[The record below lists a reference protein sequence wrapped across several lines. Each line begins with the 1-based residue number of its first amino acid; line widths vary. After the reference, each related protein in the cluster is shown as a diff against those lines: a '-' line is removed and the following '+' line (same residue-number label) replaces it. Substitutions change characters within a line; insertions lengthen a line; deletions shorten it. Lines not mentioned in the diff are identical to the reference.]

1 MITLLLVIIYVAF
14 ISLGLPDSMLGA
26 AWPVMQGELGLPLAG
41 AGLVSMIVSG
51 STIFSSLLSGALIRR
66 LGTGKL
72 TLLSVLMTAL
82 ALLGY
87 SFSQN
92 YLWLCLIAVPLGL
105 GAGSVDA
112 ALNDF
117 VARNFAARHMNWLHS
132 FWGVGATAGPMIM
145 ALMLSQTGRWQMGY
159 RTVAIVQFS
168 LVAILAISLPLWKRF
183 PNPASPQTTTGA
195 GKLSRIRGLTP
206 NLVAFFAYCAVEA
219 STGLWAASFLVQQ
232 RGLSQ
237 VLAAGGASAYYLGI
251 TVGRFLNGFLSSH
264 FDAKHLI
271 RGGQAMILL
280 GIVLM
285 FLPFPILSLAGLMII
300 GLGCAPIYPT
310 LLHETPRRFGAE
322 NSAGLMGLQM
332 AVAYCGLT
340 LMPPLLGLIVG
351 RFGLQLYP
359 LGLLLLA
366 LLLTFGTER
375 LNRVLAEQ
383 HTDGVIQTL

>member
-1 MITLLLVIIYVAF
+1 MTTLLLVIIYVAF

-26 AWPVMQGELGLPLAG
+26 AWPVMQAELGLPLAG

-51 STIFSSLLSGALIRR
+51 STIISSLFSGDLIRR

-72 TLLSVLMTAL
+72 TLVSVLMTAL

-132 FWGVGATAGPMIM
+132 FWGVGATTGPLIM
-145 ALMLSQTGRWQMGY
+145 AFMLSQTGRWQMGY
-159 RTVAIVQFS
+159 RTVAIIQFT
-168 LVAILAISLPLWKRF
+168 LVAILAVSLPLWQRF
-183 PNPASPQTTTGA
+183 PTPISQHPATGRV
-195 GKLSRIRGLTP
+195 KIRKIKGITP
-206 NLVAFFAYCAVEA
+206 NLVAFFAYCAVET
-219 STGLWAASFLVQQ
+219 STGLWAASFLVEQ

-251 TVGRFLNGFLSSH
+251 TLGRFLNGFLSSH
-264 FDAKHLI
+264 FDAKNLV
-271 RGGQAMILL
+271 RGGQALILL

-322 NSAGLMGLQM
+322 NSASLMGLQM

-340 LMPPLLGLIVG
+340 LMPPLLGLIVD

-366 LLLTFGTER
+366 LMLTLGSER
-375 LNRVLAEQ
+375 LNRVLAGQ
-383 HTDGVIQTL
+383 HAQ

>member
-1 MITLLLVIIYVAF
+1 MTTFLLVIIYIAF

-26 AWPVMQGELGLPLAG
+26 AWPVMQVQLSLPLAG

-51 STIFSSLLSGALIRR
+51 STIVSSLLSGVLIRR

-72 TLLSVLMTAL
+72 TLISVSMTAL

-92 YLWLCLIAVPLGL
+92 YFWLCLIALPLGL

-132 FWGVGATAGPMIM
+132 FWGVGATSGPLIM
-145 ALMLSQTGRWQMGY
+145 AFMLSQTGRWQMGY

-168 LVAILAISLPLWKRF
+168 LVAILAISLPLWQRF
-183 PNPASPQTTTGA
+183 PTPTLPHTTA
-195 GKLSRIRGLTP
+195 GRVKIRKLKGIAP
-206 NLVAFFAYCAVEA
+206 NLVAFFAYCAVEL

-264 FDAKHLI
+264 FKAKNLV
-271 RGGQAMILL
+271 RGGVAMILL
-280 GIVLM
+280 GIILM

-322 NSAGLMGLQM
+322 NSATLMGLQM
-332 AVAYCGLT
+332 ATAYVGLT
-340 LMPPLLGLIVG
+340 LMPPLLGVVVG
-351 RFGLQLYP
+351 RFGLQFFP

-366 LLLTFGTER
+366 LLLVFGTER
-375 LNRVLAEQ
+375 LNKVLAEQ
-383 HTDGVIQTL
+383 QA

>member
-1 MITLLLVIIYVAF
+1 MTTLLLVIIYIAF

-51 STIFSSLLSGALIRR
+51 STIISSLLSGVLIRR

-72 TLLSVLMTAL
+72 TLISVLMTAL

-117 VARNFAARHMNWLHS
+117 VARNFSARHMNWLHS
-132 FWGVGATAGPMIM
+132 FWGVGATTGPMIM
-145 ALMLSQTGRWQMGY
+145 ALMLNQTGRWQMGY
-159 RTVAIVQFS
+159 RTVAIIQFT
-168 LVAILAISLPLWKRF
+168 LVAILAISLPLWQRF
-183 PNPASPQTTTGA
+183 PVPSAPQTSA
-195 GKLSRIRGLTP
+195 DRGKIHQIRGMIP

-264 FDAKHLI
+264 FEARNLV

-280 GIVLM
+280 GIVM
-285 FLPFPILSLAGLMII
+285 IFLPFPILSLAGLMII
-300 GLGCAPIYPT
+300 GLGCAPIFPT

-322 NSAGLMGLQM
+322 NSASLIGLQM
-332 AVAYCGLT
+332 ATAYVGLS
-340 LMPPLLGLIVG
+340 LMPPLLGLIVD

-366 LLLTFGTER
+366 LMLASSTER
-375 LNRVLAEQ
+375 LNRILAKQ
-383 HTDGVIQTL
+383 QT

>member
-1 MITLLLVIIYVAF
+1 MTTLLLIIIYVAF

-51 STIFSSLLSGALIRR
+51 STIISSLFSGILIRR

-72 TLLSVLMTAL
+72 TLISVLMTAL

-92 YLWLCLIAVPLGL
+92 YLWLCLIAFPLGL

-132 FWGVGATAGPMIM
+132 FWGVGATTGPLIM
-145 ALMLSQTGRWQMGY
+145 AFMLNQTGRWQMGY
-159 RTVAIVQFS
+159 RTVAIVQFT
-168 LVAILAISLPLWKRF
+168 LVAILAISLPLWQRF
-183 PNPASPQTTTGA
+183 TSPPSPQPATSG
-195 GKLSRIRGLTP
+195 GKKQQIRGMTP

-219 STGLWAASFLVQQ
+219 STGLWAASFLVEQ
-232 RGLSQ
+232 RGLSR

-251 TVGRFLNGFLSSH
+251 TLGRFLNGFLSSH
-264 FDAKHLI
+264 FEARNLV

-280 GIVLM
+280 GVGLM
-285 FLPFPILSLAGLMII
+285 FLPFPILSLAGLLII

-322 NSAGLMGLQM
+322 NSASLMGLQM

-340 LMPPLLGLIVG
+340 FMPPLLGLTVD
-351 RFGLQLYP
+351 RFGLHLYP
-359 LGLLLLA
+359 IGLLFLA
-366 LLLTFGTER
+366 LMLAFGTER

-383 HTDGVIQTL
+383 RS

>member
-1 MITLLLVIIYVAF
+1 MTTLLLIIIYIAF

-51 STIFSSLLSGALIRR
+51 STIISSLFSGVLIRR
-66 LGTGKL
+66 MGTGKL
-72 TLLSVLMTAL
+72 TLVSVLMTAL

-92 YLWLCLIAVPLGL
+92 YLWLCIIAFPLGL
-105 GAGSVDA
+105 GAGAVDA

-132 FWGVGATAGPMIM
+132 FWGVGATTGPLIM
-145 ALMLSQTGRWQMGY
+145 AFMLNQTGRWQMGY
-159 RTVAIVQFS
+159 RTVAIVQFT
-168 LVAILAISLPLWKRF
+168 LVAILAISLPLWRRF
-183 PNPASPQTTTGA
+183 PTPPSPQTATGR
-195 GKLSRIRGLTP
+195 GKRQRIRGMTP

-219 STGLWAASFLVQQ
+219 STGLWAASFLVEQ
-232 RGLSQ
+232 RGFSS

-251 TVGRFLNGFLSSH
+251 TLGRFLNGFLSSH
-264 FDAKHLI
+264 FDAKNLV

-280 GIVLM
+280 GISLL
-285 FLPFPILSLAGLMII
+285 FLPLPILSLAGLMII

-322 NSAGLMGLQM
+322 NSASLMGIQM
-332 AVAYCGLT
+332 ATAYVGLT
-340 LMPPLLGLIVG
+340 LMPPLLGLTVD

-366 LLLTFGTER
+366 LMLTIGTER
-375 LNRVLAEQ
+375 LNKVLAEQ
-383 HTDGVIQTL
+383 NI

>member
-1 MITLLLVIIYVAF
+1 MTTLLLIIIYIAF

-26 AWPVMQGELGLPLAG
+26 AWPVMQGELGLPLSG

-51 STIFSSLLSGALIRR
+51 STIISSLFSGILIRR

-72 TLLSVLMTAL
+72 TLVSVLMTAL

-92 YLWLCLIAVPLGL
+92 FLWLCLIAVPLGL

-132 FWGVGATAGPMIM
+132 FWGVGATTGPLIM
-145 ALMLSQTGRWQMGY
+145 AFMLNQTGRWQLGY
-159 RTVAIVQFS
+159 RTVSIVQFT
-168 LVAILAISLPLWKRF
+168 LVAILALSLPLWQRF
-183 PNPASPQTTTGA
+183 PTPSDPQTATSG
-195 GKLSRIRGLTP
+195 GKKKRIHGLTP

-219 STGLWAASFLVQQ
+219 STGLWAASFLVRQ

-251 TVGRFLNGFLSSH
+251 TLGRFLNGFLSSH
-264 FDAKHLI
+264 FDAKNLV

-280 GIVLM
+280 GIVLL
-285 FLPFPILSLAGLMII
+285 FLPFPILSLAGLMIV
-300 GLGCAPIYPT
+300 GLGCAPIFPT
-310 LLHETPRRFGAE
+310 LLHETPRRFGVE
-322 NSAGLMGLQM
+322 NSASLMGLQM

-340 LMPPLLGLIVG
+340 LMPPLLGLTVD

-366 LLLTFGTER
+366 LMLTFSTER
-375 LNRVLAEQ
+375 LNKVLAER
-383 HTDGVIQTL
+383 HT

>member
-1 MITLLLVIIYVAF
+1 MTTLLLIIIYVAF

-51 STIFSSLLSGALIRR
+51 STIISSLFSGILIRR

-72 TLLSVLMTAL
+72 TLISVLMTAL

-92 YLWLCLIAVPLGL
+92 YLWLCLIAFPLGL

-132 FWGVGATAGPMIM
+132 FWGVGATTGPLIM
-145 ALMLSQTGRWQMGY
+145 AFMLNQTGRWQMGY
-159 RTVAIVQFS
+159 RTVAIVQFT
-168 LVAILAISLPLWKRF
+168 LVAILAISLPLWQRF
-183 PNPASPQTTTGA
+183 TSPPSPQPATSG
-195 GKLSRIRGLTP
+195 GKKQQIRGMTP

-219 STGLWAASFLVQQ
+219 STGLWAASFLVEQ
-232 RGLSQ
+232 RGLSR

-251 TVGRFLNGFLSSH
+251 TLGRFLNGFLSSH
-264 FDAKHLI
+264 FEARNLV

-280 GIVLM
+280 GVGLM
-285 FLPFPILSLAGLMII
+285 FLPFPILSLAGLLII

-310 LLHETPRRFGAE
+310 LLHETPRRFGAQ
-322 NSAGLMGLQM
+322 NSASLMGLQM

-340 LMPPLLGLIVG
+340 LMPPLLGLIVD

-366 LLLTFGTER
+366 LTLTFSTER
-375 LNRVLAEQ
+375 LNKVLA
-383 HTDGVIQTL
+383 I

>member
-1 MITLLLVIIYVAF
+1 MTTLLLVIIYVAF

-26 AWPVMQGELGLPLAG
+26 AWPVMQVQLSLPLAG

-51 STIFSSLLSGALIRR
+51 STIVSSLLSGVLIRR

-72 TLLSVLMTAL
+72 TLISVSMTAL

-92 YLWLCLIAVPLGL
+92 YLWLCLIALPLGL

-132 FWGVGATAGPMIM
+132 FWGVGATSGPLIM
-145 ALMLSQTGRWQMGY
+145 AFMLSQTGRWQMGY
-159 RTVAIVQFS
+159 RTVAIVQFT
-168 LVAILAISLPLWKRF
+168 LVAILAISLPLWQRF
-183 PNPASPQTTTGA
+183 PTPTLPHTTA
-195 GKLSRIRGLTP
+195 GRVKIRKLKGIAP
-206 NLVAFFAYCAVEA
+206 NLVAFFAYCAVEL

-264 FDAKHLI
+264 FKAKNLV
-271 RGGQAMILL
+271 RGGVAMILV
-280 GIVLM
+280 GIILM

-322 NSAGLMGLQM
+322 NSATLMGLQM
-332 AVAYCGLT
+332 ATAYVGLT
-340 LMPPLLGLIVG
+340 LMPPLLGVVVG
-351 RFGLQLYP
+351 RFGLQFFP

-366 LLLTFGTER
+366 LLLVFGTER
-375 LNRVLAEQ
+375 LNKVLAEQ
-383 HTDGVIQTL
+383 QA

>member
-1 MITLLLVIIYVAF
+1 MTTLLLALIYVAF

-51 STIFSSLLSGALIRR
+51 GTIVSSLFSGLLIRR

-72 TLLSVLMTAL
+72 TLVSVLMTAG

-92 YLWLCLIAVPLGL
+92 YLWLCLFAVPLGL
-105 GAGSVDA
+105 GAGAVDA

-132 FWGVGATAGPMIM
+132 FWGVGATTGPLIM
-145 ALMLSQTGRWQMGY
+145 ALMLSQTSRWQMGY
-159 RTVAIVQFS
+159 RTVAFVQFA
-168 LVAILAISLPLWKRF
+168 LVAILAISLPLWSQF
-183 PNPASPQTTTGA
+183 PNPVSPSSAKSTG
-195 GKLSRIRGLTP
+195 KRKPIRGLTP

-219 STGLWAASFLVQQ
+219 STGLWAASFLVRQ

-237 VLAAGGASAYYLGI
+237 VLAAGGASSYYLGI
-251 TVGRFLNGFLSSH
+251 TLGRFLNGFLSSH
-264 FDAKHLI
+264 FEAKTLV

-280 GIVLM
+280 GIGLM
-285 FLPFPILSLAGLMII
+285 FIPVPVLSLAGLMII

-322 NSAGLMGLQM
+322 NSASLMGIQM
-332 AVAYCGLT
+332 ATAYVGLT
-340 LMPPLLGLIVG
+340 LMPPLLGLIVD

-366 LLLTFGTER
+366 LMLTFGTER
-375 LNRVLAEQ
+375 LNKILAE
-383 HTDGVIQTL
+383 

>member
-1 MITLLLVIIYVAF
+1 
-14 ISLGLPDSMLGA
+14 
-26 AWPVMQGELGLPLAG
+26 
-41 AGLVSMIVSG
+41 
-51 STIFSSLLSGALIRR
+51 
-66 LGTGKL
+66 
-72 TLLSVLMTAL
+72 MTAL

-92 YLWLCLIAVPLGL
+92 YLWLCIIAVPLGL

-132 FWGVGATAGPMIM
+132 FWGVGATTGPLIM
-145 ALMLSQTGRWQMGY
+145 AFMLSQTGRWQMGY
-159 RTVAIVQFS
+159 RTIAIVQFA
-168 LVAILAISLPLWKRF
+168 LVAILAISLPLWQRF
-183 PNPASPQTTTGA
+183 PNPDTPQTTTSG
-195 GKLSRIRGLTP
+195 GSRRRIRGMTP

-219 STGLWAASFLVQQ
+219 STGLWAASFLVEQ
-232 RGLSQ
+232 RGLSR

-251 TVGRFLNGFLSSH
+251 TLGRFLNGFLSSR
-264 FDAKHLI
+264 FDAKNLV

-280 GIVLM
+280 GVGLL

-322 NSAGLMGLQM
+322 NSASLMGLQM

-340 LMPPLLGLIVG
+340 LMPPLLGLIVD

-366 LLLTFGTER
+366 LMLAIGTER
-375 LNRVLAEQ
+375 LNKVLAEQ
-383 HTDGVIQTL
+383 RT

>member
-1 MITLLLVIIYVAF
+1 MTTLLLIIIYIAF

-26 AWPVMQGELGLPLAG
+26 AWPVMQGELGLPLSG

-51 STIFSSLLSGALIRR
+51 STIISSLFSGILIRR

-72 TLLSVLMTAL
+72 TLVSVLMTAL

-92 YLWLCLIAVPLGL
+92 FLWLCLIAVPLGL

-132 FWGVGATAGPMIM
+132 FWGVGATTGPLIM
-145 ALMLSQTGRWQMGY
+145 AFTLNQTGRWQMGY
-159 RTVAIVQFS
+159 RTVSIVQFT
-168 LVAILAISLPLWKRF
+168 LVAILAISLPLWHRF
-183 PNPASPQTTTGA
+183 PTPTAPQTTTRE
-195 GKLSRIRGLTP
+195 GKKHRIRGLTP

-219 STGLWAASFLVQQ
+219 STGLWAASFLVRQ

-251 TVGRFLNGFLSSH
+251 TLGRFLNGFLSSH
-264 FDAKHLI
+264 FDAKNLVQ
-271 RGGQAMILL
+271 GGQAMILL
-280 GIVLM
+280 GIVLL

-322 NSAGLMGLQM
+322 NSASLMGLQM

-340 LMPPLLGLIVG
+340 LMPPLLGVTVD

-366 LLLTFGTER
+366 LMLTFSTER
-375 LNRVLAEQ
+375 LNKVLAEQ
-383 HTDGVIQTL
+383 HT

>member
-1 MITLLLVIIYVAF
+1 MATLLLVIIYIAF
-14 ISLGLPDSMLGA
+14 ISLGLPDAMLGA

-51 STIFSSLLSGALIRR
+51 GTIVSSLLSGTLIRR
-66 LGTGKL
+66 YGTGKL
-72 TLLSVLMTAL
+72 TLVSVLMTAL

-87 SFSQN
+87 SLSPN
-92 YLWLCLIAVPLGL
+92 YIWLCLMAVPLGL
-105 GAGSVDA
+105 GAGAVDA

-132 FWGVGATAGPMIM
+132 FWGIGATAGPLIM
-145 ALMLSQTGRWQMGY
+145 AFMLNQTGRWQMGY
-159 RTVAIVQFS
+159 RTVAIVQFV
-168 LVAILAISLPLWKRF
+168 LVATLAISLPLWQRF
-183 PNPASPQTTTGA
+183 PAPTSPQSSASGGKIRRIA
-195 GKLSRIRGLTP
+195 GIAS
-206 NLVAFFAYCAVEA
+206 NLMAFFAYCAVEA

-251 TVGRFLNGFLSSH
+251 TVGRILNGFLSSR
-264 FDAKHLI
+264 FEAKNLV

-285 FLPFPILSLAGLMII
+285 FLPIPILSLAGLMII

-322 NSAGLMGLQM
+322 NSARLMGLQM
-332 AVAYCGLT
+332 ATAYCGLT

-351 RFGLQLYP
+351 RFGLQFYP

-366 LLLTFGTER
+366 LMLAFSTER
-375 LNRVLAEQ
+375 LNKVLAQ
-383 HTDGVIQTL
+383 QRS

>member
-1 MITLLLVIIYVAF
+1 MTTLLLVIIYIAF

-51 STIFSSLLSGALIRR
+51 STILSSLFSGVLIRR
-66 LGTGKL
+66 FGTGKL
-72 TLLSVLMTAL
+72 TLGSVLMTAF
-82 ALLGY
+82 ALLGF
-87 SFSQN
+87 SLSQN

-117 VARNFAARHMNWLHS
+117 VARNFSARHMNWLHS
-132 FWGVGATAGPMIM
+132 FWGVGASTGPMIM
-145 ALMLSQTGRWQMGY
+145 ALMLNQTGRWQMGY
-159 RTVAIVQFS
+159 RTVSIVQFT
-168 LVAILAISLPLWKRF
+168 LVAILAISLPLWQRF
-183 PNPASPQTTTGA
+183 PTPAASKTAASG
-195 GKLSRIRGLTP
+195 GKIRKIRGITP
-206 NLVAFFAYCAVEA
+206 NLVAFYAYCAVEA

-237 VLAAGGASAYYLGI
+237 VLAAGGASTYYLGI

-264 FDAKHLI
+264 IEARNLV

-280 GIVLM
+280 GIVLV
-285 FLPFPILSLAGLMII
+285 FLPIPILSLAGLLII
-300 GLGCAPIYPT
+300 GLGCAPIFPT

-322 NSAGLMGLQM
+322 NSARLMGLQM
-332 AVAYCGLT
+332 ATAYVGLT
-340 LMPPLLGLIVG
+340 LMPPLLGLAVD

-359 LGLLLLA
+359 FGLLLLA
-366 LLLTFGTER
+366 LLLVFGTEK
-375 LNRVLAEQ
+375 LNKVLAEQ
-383 HTDGVIQTL
+383 QV

>member
-1 MITLLLVIIYVAF
+1 MTTLLLVIIYIAF

-51 STIFSSLLSGALIRR
+51 STIISSLLSGVLIRR

-72 TLLSVLMTAL
+72 TLISVLMTAL

-117 VARNFAARHMNWLHS
+117 VARNFSARHMNWLHS
-132 FWGVGATAGPMIM
+132 FWGVGATTGPMIM
-145 ALMLSQTGRWQMGY
+145 ALMLNQTGRWQMGY
-159 RTVAIVQFS
+159 RTVAIIQFT
-168 LVAILAISLPLWKRF
+168 LVAILAISLPLWQRF
-183 PNPASPQTTTGA
+183 PVPSAPQTSA
-195 GKLSRIRGLTP
+195 DRGKIHQIRGMIP

-237 VLAAGGASAYYLGI
+237 ILAAGGASAYYLGI

-264 FDAKHLI
+264 FEARNLV

-280 GIVLM
+280 GIVM
-285 FLPFPILSLAGLMII
+285 IFLPFPILSLAGLMII
-300 GLGCAPIYPT
+300 GLGCAPIFPT

-322 NSAGLMGLQM
+322 NSASLIGLQM
-332 AVAYCGLT
+332 ATAYVGLS
-340 LMPPLLGLIVG
+340 LMPPLLGLIVD

-366 LLLTFGTER
+366 LMLASSTER
-375 LNRVLAEQ
+375 LNRILAKQ
-383 HTDGVIQTL
+383 QT

>member
-1 MITLLLVIIYVAF
+1 MTTLLLIIIYVAF

-51 STIFSSLLSGALIRR
+51 STIISSLFSGILIRR

-72 TLLSVLMTAL
+72 TLISVLMTAL

-92 YLWLCLIAVPLGL
+92 YLWLCLIAFPLGL

-132 FWGVGATAGPMIM
+132 FWGVGATTGPLIM
-145 ALMLSQTGRWQMGY
+145 AFMLNQTGRWQMGY
-159 RTVAIVQFS
+159 RTVAIVQFT
-168 LVAILAISLPLWKRF
+168 LVAILAISLPLWQRF
-183 PNPASPQTTTGA
+183 TSPPSPQPTTSG
-195 GKLSRIRGLTP
+195 GKKQQIRGMTP

-251 TVGRFLNGFLSSH
+251 TLGRFLNGFLSSH
-264 FDAKHLI
+264 FEARNLV

-280 GIVLM
+280 GVGLM
-285 FLPFPILSLAGLMII
+285 FLPFPILSLAGLLII

-322 NSAGLMGLQM
+322 NSASLMGLQM

-340 LMPPLLGLIVG
+340 FMPPLLGLTVD
-351 RFGLQLYP
+351 RFGLHLYP
-359 LGLLLLA
+359 IGLLFLA
-366 LLLTFGTER
+366 LMLAFGTER

-383 HTDGVIQTL
+383 RS

>member
-1 MITLLLVIIYVAF
+1 MTTLLLVIIYVAF

-26 AWPVMQGELGLPLAG
+26 AWPVMQVQLSLPLAG

-51 STIFSSLLSGALIRR
+51 STIVSSLLSGVLIRR

-72 TLLSVLMTAL
+72 TLISVSMTAL

-92 YLWLCLIAVPLGL
+92 YLWLCLIAIPLGL
-105 GAGSVDA
+105 GAGSVDS

-132 FWGVGATAGPMIM
+132 FWGVGATSGPLIM
-145 ALMLSQTGRWQMGY
+145 AFMLSQTGRWQMGY

-168 LVAILAISLPLWKRF
+168 LVAILAFSLPLWQRF
-183 PNPASPQTTTGA
+183 PTPISPHTTTGRVKIR
-195 GKLSRIRGLTP
+195 KLKGIVP
-206 NLVAFFAYCAVEA
+206 NLVAFFAYCAVET
-219 STGLWAASFLVQQ
+219 STGLWAASFLVRQ

-251 TVGRFLNGFLSSH
+251 TLGRFLNGFLSSH
-264 FDAKHLI
+264 FEAKNLV
-271 RGGQAMILL
+271 RGGVAMILL

-285 FLPFPILSLAGLMII
+285 FLPFPILSLVGLMTI

-322 NSAGLMGLQM
+322 NSATLMGLQM
-332 AVAYCGLT
+332 ATAYVGLT
-340 LMPPLLGLIVG
+340 LMPPLLGVVVG
-351 RFGLQLYP
+351 RFGLQFFP

-366 LLLTFGTER
+366 LLLVFGTER
-375 LNRVLAEQ
+375 LNKVLAEQ
-383 HTDGVIQTL
+383 QA

>member
-1 MITLLLVIIYVAF
+1 MTTLLLAIIYIAF

-26 AWPVMQGELGLPLAG
+26 AWPVMQGELDLPLAG

-51 STIFSSLLSGALIRR
+51 GTIASSLLSGVLIRR
-66 LGTGKL
+66 FGTGKL
-72 TLLSVLMTAL
+72 TLISVLMTAL

-92 YLWLCLIAVPLGL
+92 YLWLCLFAVPLGL
-105 GAGSVDA
+105 GAGAVDA

-132 FWGVGATAGPMIM
+132 FWGVGATTGPLIM
-145 ALMLSQTGRWQMGY
+145 AFMLNQTSRWQMGY
-159 RTVAIVQFS
+159 RSVAIVQFT
-168 LVAILAISLPLWKRF
+168 LVAILTISLPLWQRF
-183 PNPASPQTTTGA
+183 PTPAAPQTPTSR
-195 GKLSRIRGLTP
+195 GKMGRIRGMAP

-219 STGLWAASFLVQQ
+219 STGLWAASFLVEQ
-232 RGLSQ
+232 RGLSS

-251 TVGRFLNGFLSSH
+251 TLGRFLNGFLSSH
-264 FDAKHLI
+264 FDAKNLVQ
-271 RGGQAMILL
+271 GGQAMILL
-280 GIVLM
+280 GVVLI

-310 LLHETPRRFGAE
+310 LLHETPRRFGAQ
-322 NSAGLMGLQM
+322 NSASLMGLQM

-340 LMPPLLGLIVG
+340 LMPPLLGLIVD

-366 LLLTFGTER
+366 LTLTFSTER
-375 LNRVLAEQ
+375 LNKVLA
-383 HTDGVIQTL
+383 I

>member
-1 MITLLLVIIYVAF
+1 MTTLLLVIIYVAF

-26 AWPVMQGELGLPLAG
+26 AWPVMQVQLSLPLAG

-51 STIFSSLLSGALIRR
+51 STIVSSLLSGVLIRR

-72 TLLSVLMTAL
+72 TLISVSMTAL

-92 YLWLCLIAVPLGL
+92 YLWLCLIALPLGL

-132 FWGVGATAGPMIM
+132 FWGVGATSGPLIM
-145 ALMLSQTGRWQMGY
+145 AFMLSQTGRWQMGY

-168 LVAILAISLPLWKRF
+168 LVAILAFSLPLWQRF
-183 PNPASPQTTTGA
+183 PAPASPNTTVGRVKIR
-195 GKLSRIRGLTP
+195 KLKGIVP
-206 NLVAFFAYCAVEA
+206 NLVAFFAYCAVET
-219 STGLWAASFLVQQ
+219 STGLWAASFLVRQ

-251 TVGRFLNGFLSSH
+251 TLGRFLNGFLSSH
-264 FDAKHLI
+264 FEAKNLV
-271 RGGQAMILL
+271 RGGVAMILL

-285 FLPFPILSLAGLMII
+285 FLPFPILSLVGLMTI

-310 LLHETPRRFGAE
+310 LLHETPRRFGTE
-322 NSAGLMGLQM
+322 NSASLMGLQM
-332 AVAYCGLT
+332 ATAYVGLT
-340 LMPPLLGLIVG
+340 LMPPLLGVIVD
-351 RFGLQLYP
+351 RFGMQLYP
-359 LGLLLLA
+359 LGLLILA
-366 LLLTFGTER
+366 LLLVFGTER
-375 LNRVLAEQ
+375 LNKVLSEHQA
-383 HTDGVIQTL
+383 

>member
-1 MITLLLVIIYVAF
+1 MTALLLVIIYIAF

-51 STIFSSLLSGALIRR
+51 STIVSSLFSGVLIRR
-66 LGTGKL
+66 FGTGKL
-72 TLLSVLMTAL
+72 TLGSVLMTAL
-82 ALLGY
+82 ALLGF
-87 SFSQN
+87 SLSQN

-117 VARNFAARHMNWLHS
+117 VARNFSARHMNWLHS
-132 FWGVGATAGPMIM
+132 FWGVGASAGPMIM
-145 ALMLSQTGRWQMGY
+145 ALMLNQTGRWQMGY
-159 RTVAIVQFS
+159 RTVSIVQFT
-168 LVAILAISLPLWKRF
+168 LVAILAISVPLWKRF
-183 PNPASPQTTTGA
+183 PTPTASNTA
-195 GKLSRIRGLTP
+195 ASEGKIRKIRGITP
-206 NLVAFFAYCAVEA
+206 NLVAFYAYCAVEA

-264 FDAKHLI
+264 FEARNLV

-280 GIVLM
+280 GIVLV
-285 FLPFPILSLAGLMII
+285 FLPIPILSLAGLLII
-300 GLGCAPIYPT
+300 GLGCAPIFPT

-322 NSAGLMGLQM
+322 NSARLMGLQM
-332 AVAYCGLT
+332 ATAYVGLT
-340 LMPPLLGLIVG
+340 LMPPLLGLAVD

-359 LGLLLLA
+359 FGLLLLA
-366 LLLTFGTER
+366 LLLVFGTEK
-375 LNRVLAEQ
+375 LNKVLAEQ
-383 HTDGVIQTL
+383 QV

>member
-1 MITLLLVIIYVAF
+1 MTTLLLVIIYVAF

-51 STIFSSLLSGALIRR
+51 STIISSLFSGALIRR

-132 FWGVGATAGPMIM
+132 FWGVGATTGPLIM
-145 ALMLSQTGRWQMGY
+145 AFMLSQTGRWQMGY
-159 RTVAIVQFS
+159 RTVAIVQFA
-168 LVAILAISLPLWKRF
+168 LVAILAVSLPLWQRF
-183 PNPASPQTTTGA
+183 PTPPSQHAAA
-195 GKLSRIRGLTP
+195 GRVKIRNIKGITP
-206 NLVAFFAYCAVEA
+206 NLVAFFAYCAVEL

-264 FDAKHLI
+264 FKAKNLV
-271 RGGQAMILL
+271 RGGVAMILV
-280 GIVLM
+280 GIILM

-322 NSAGLMGLQM
+322 NSATLMGLQM
-332 AVAYCGLT
+332 ATAYVGLT
-340 LMPPLLGLIVG
+340 LMPPLLGVVVG
-351 RFGLQLYP
+351 RFGLQFFP

-366 LLLTFGTER
+366 LLLVFGTER
-375 LNRVLAEQ
+375 LNKVLAEQ
-383 HTDGVIQTL
+383 QA

>member
-1 MITLLLVIIYVAF
+1 MTTLLLVIIYIAF

-51 STIFSSLLSGALIRR
+51 STIISSLLSGVLIRR

-72 TLLSVLMTAL
+72 TLISVLMTAL

-117 VARNFAARHMNWLHS
+117 VARNFSARHMNWLHS
-132 FWGVGATAGPMIM
+132 FWGVGATTGPMIM
-145 ALMLSQTGRWQMGY
+145 ALMLNQTGRWQMGY
-159 RTVAIVQFS
+159 RTVAIIQFT
-168 LVAILAISLPLWKRF
+168 LVAILASSLPLWQRF
-183 PNPASPQTTTGA
+183 PVPSAPQTSA
-195 GKLSRIRGLTP
+195 DRGKIHQIRGMIP

-237 VLAAGGASAYYLGI
+237 ILAAGGASAYYLGI

-264 FDAKHLI
+264 FEARNLV

-280 GIVLM
+280 GIVM
-285 FLPFPILSLAGLMII
+285 IFLPFPILSLAGLMII
-300 GLGCAPIYPT
+300 GLGCAPIFPT

-322 NSAGLMGLQM
+322 NSASLIGLQM
-332 AVAYCGLT
+332 ATAYVGLS
-340 LMPPLLGLIVG
+340 LMPPLLGLIVD

-366 LLLTFGTER
+366 LMLASSTER
-375 LNRVLAEQ
+375 LNRILAKQ
-383 HTDGVIQTL
+383 QT

>member
-1 MITLLLVIIYVAF
+1 MTTLLLIIIYVAF

-26 AWPVMQGELGLPLAG
+26 AWPVMQGDLGLPLAG

-51 STIFSSLLSGALIRR
+51 STIISSLFSGILIRR

-72 TLLSVLMTAL
+72 TLISVLMTAL

-92 YLWLCLIAVPLGL
+92 YLWLCLIAFPLGL

-132 FWGVGATAGPMIM
+132 FWGVGATTGPLIM
-145 ALMLSQTGRWQMGY
+145 AFMLNQTGRWQMGY
-159 RTVAIVQFS
+159 RTVAIVQFT
-168 LVAILAISLPLWKRF
+168 LVAILAISLPLWQRF
-183 PNPASPQTTTGA
+183 TSPPSPQPATSG
-195 GKLSRIRGLTP
+195 GKKQQIRGMTP

-219 STGLWAASFLVQQ
+219 STGLWAASFLVEQ
-232 RGLSQ
+232 RGLSR

-251 TVGRFLNGFLSSH
+251 TLGRFLNGFLSSH
-264 FDAKHLI
+264 FEARNLV

-280 GIVLM
+280 GVGLM
-285 FLPFPILSLAGLMII
+285 FLPFPILSLAGLLII

-322 NSAGLMGLQM
+322 NSASLMGLQM

-340 LMPPLLGLIVG
+340 FMPPLLGLTVD

-359 LGLLLLA
+359 LGLLILA
-366 LLLTFGTER
+366 LMLTLGTER
-375 LNRVLAEQ
+375 LNKVLAEQ
-383 HTDGVIQTL
+383 HT

>member
-1 MITLLLVIIYVAF
+1 MTTLLLIIIYIAF

-41 AGLVSMIVSG
+41 AGLVSMLVSG
-51 STIFSSLLSGALIRR
+51 STIISSLFSGALIRR

-72 TLLSVLMTAL
+72 TLVSVLMTAL

-87 SFSQN
+87 SFSQS
-92 YLWLCLIAVPLGL
+92 YLWLCIIAIPLGL
-105 GAGSVDA
+105 GAGAVDA

-132 FWGVGATAGPMIM
+132 FWGVGATTGPLIM
-145 ALMLSQTGRWQMGY
+145 AFMLSQSGRWQMGY
-159 RTVAIVQFS
+159 RTVAIIQFT
-168 LVAILAISLPLWKRF
+168 LVAILAISLPLWQRF
-183 PNPASPQTTTGA
+183 PKPPSPQTATSGGRKARITGM
-195 GKLSRIRGLTP
+195 TP

-219 STGLWAASFLVQQ
+219 STGLWAASFLVEQ
-232 RGLSQ
+232 RGLSS

-251 TVGRFLNGFLSSH
+251 TLGRFLNGFLSSH
-264 FDAKHLI
+264 FDAKNLVQ
-271 RGGQAMILL
+271 GGQAMILL
-280 GIVLM
+280 GVVLI

-310 LLHETPRRFGAE
+310 LLHETPRRFGAQ
-322 NSAGLMGLQM
+322 NSASLMGLQM

-340 LMPPLLGLIVG
+340 LMPPLLGLIVD

-366 LLLTFGTER
+366 LTLTFSTER
-375 LNRVLAEQ
+375 LNKVLA
-383 HTDGVIQTL
+383 I

>member
-1 MITLLLVIIYVAF
+1 MTTLLLIIIYIAF

-26 AWPVMQGELGLPLAG
+26 AWPVMQGQLGLPLAG

-51 STIFSSLLSGALIRR
+51 STIISSLFSGVLIRR

-72 TLLSVLMTAL
+72 TLISVLMTAL
-82 ALLGY
+82 ALLGFSY
-87 SFSQN
+87 SQN

-105 GAGSVDA
+105 GAGAVDA

-117 VARNFAARHMNWLHS
+117 VARNFTALHMNWLHS
-132 FWGVGATAGPMIM
+132 FWGVGATTGPLIM
-145 ALMLSQTGRWQMGY
+145 AFMLNQTGRWQMGY
-159 RTVAIVQFS
+159 RTVSIIQFS
-168 LVAILAISLPLWKRF
+168 LVALLAVSLPLWKKF
-183 PNPASPQTTTGA
+183 PKPPSPQTTTNG
-195 GKLSRIRGLTP
+195 GGTYRIPGMTP

-219 STGLWAASFLVQQ
+219 STGLWAASFLVEQ
-232 RGLSQ
+232 RGLSS
-237 VLAAGGASAYYLGI
+237 VFAAGGASAYYLGI
-251 TVGRFLNGFLSSH
+251 TLGRFLNGFLSSH
-264 FDAKHLI
+264 FDAKNLV

-280 GIVLM
+280 GVFLI

-322 NSAGLMGLQM
+322 NSASLMGLQM

-340 LMPPLLGLIVG
+340 LMPPLLGLIVD
-351 RFGLQLYP
+351 RFGLQVYP

-366 LLLTFGTER
+366 LMLTFGTER
-375 LNRVLAEQ
+375 LNKVLAEQ
-383 HTDGVIQTL
+383 RTQ

>member
-1 MITLLLVIIYVAF
+1 MTTLLLVIIYVAF

-51 STIFSSLLSGALIRR
+51 STIISSLFSGTLIRR

-72 TLLSVLMTAL
+72 TLISVLMTAL

-132 FWGVGATAGPMIM
+132 FWGVGATSGPLIM
-145 ALMLSQTGRWQMGY
+145 AFMLSQTGRWQMGY
-159 RTVAIVQFS
+159 RTVAIVQFT
-168 LVAILAISLPLWKRF
+168 LVAILAISLPLWQRF
-183 PNPASPQTTTGA
+183 PTPTLPHTTA
-195 GKLSRIRGLTP
+195 GRVKIRKLKGIGP
-206 NLVAFFAYCAVEA
+206 NLVAFFAYCAVEL

-264 FDAKHLI
+264 FKAKNLV
-271 RGGQAMILL
+271 RGGVAMILL
-280 GIVLM
+280 GIILM

-322 NSAGLMGLQM
+322 NSATLMGLQM
-332 AVAYCGLT
+332 ATAYVGLT
-340 LMPPLLGLIVG
+340 LMPPLLGVVVG
-351 RFGLQLYP
+351 CFGLQFFP

-366 LLLTFGTER
+366 LLLVFGTER
-375 LNRVLAEQ
+375 LNKVLAEQ
-383 HTDGVIQTL
+383 QA

>member
-1 MITLLLVIIYVAF
+1 MITLLLIIIYVAF

-51 STIFSSLLSGALIRR
+51 STIISSLFSGALIRR

-72 TLLSVLMTAL
+72 TLFSVLMTAL

-132 FWGVGATAGPMIM
+132 FWGVGATTGPLIM
-145 ALMLSQTGRWQMGY
+145 AFMLSQTGRWQMGY
-159 RTVAIVQFS
+159 RTVAIIQFT
-168 LVAILAISLPLWKRF
+168 LVAILAVSLPLWQRF
-183 PNPASPQTTTGA
+183 PTPISQHPATGRV
-195 GKLSRIRGLTP
+195 KIRKIKGITP
-206 NLVAFFAYCAVEA
+206 NLVAFFAYCAVET
-219 STGLWAASFLVQQ
+219 STGLWAASFLVEQ

-251 TVGRFLNGFLSSH
+251 TLGRFLNGFLSSH
-264 FDAKHLI
+264 FDAKNLV
-271 RGGQAMILL
+271 RGGQALILL

-322 NSAGLMGLQM
+322 NSASLMGLQM

-340 LMPPLLGLIVG
+340 LMPPLLGLIVD

-366 LLLTFGTER
+366 LMLTLGSER
-375 LNRVLAEQ
+375 LNRVLAGQ
-383 HTDGVIQTL
+383 HAQ

>member
-1 MITLLLVIIYVAF
+1 MTTLLLVIIYIAF

-26 AWPVMQGELGLPLAG
+26 AWPVMQVQLSLPLAG

-51 STIFSSLLSGALIRR
+51 STIVSSLLSGVLIRR

-72 TLLSVLMTAL
+72 TLISVSMTAL

-92 YLWLCLIAVPLGL
+92 YFWLCLIALPLGL

-132 FWGVGATAGPMIM
+132 FWGVGATSGPLIM
-145 ALMLSQTGRWQMGY
+145 AFMLSQTGRWQMGY
-159 RTVAIVQFS
+159 RTVAIVQFT
-168 LVAILAISLPLWKRF
+168 LVAILAISLPLWQRF
-183 PNPASPQTTTGA
+183 PTPTSPHTTTGRVKIR
-195 GKLSRIRGLTP
+195 KLKGIAP
-206 NLVAFFAYCAVEA
+206 NLVAFFAYCAVEL

-264 FDAKHLI
+264 FKAKNLV
-271 RGGQAMILL
+271 RGGVAMILL
-280 GIVLM
+280 GIILM

-322 NSAGLMGLQM
+322 NSATLMGLQM
-332 AVAYCGLT
+332 ATAYVGLT
-340 LMPPLLGLIVG
+340 LMPPLLGVVVG
-351 RFGLQLYP
+351 RFGLQFFP

-366 LLLTFGTER
+366 LLLVFGTER
-375 LNRVLAEQ
+375 LNKVLAEQ
-383 HTDGVIQTL
+383 QA

>member
-1 MITLLLVIIYVAF
+1 MTTLLLLIIYVAF

-51 STIFSSLLSGALIRR
+51 GTIISSLFSGVLIRR
-66 LGTGKL
+66 FGTGKL
-72 TLLSVLMTAL
+72 TLLSVLTTAL

-105 GAGSVDA
+105 GAGAVDA

-132 FWGVGATAGPMIM
+132 FWGIGATTGPLIM
-145 ALMLSQTGRWQMGY
+145 AFMLNQTGRWQMGY
-159 RTVAIVQFS
+159 RTVSIIQFS
-168 LVAILAISLPLWKRF
+168 LVAILAISLPLWRQF
-183 PNPASPQTTTGA
+183 PTPASPHTTTGRT
-195 GKLSRIRGLTP
+195 KIRNIKGIAP

-232 RGLSQ
+232 RGLSR
-237 VLAAGGASAYYLGI
+237 VLAAGGASTYYFGI
-251 TVGRFLNGFLSSH
+251 TLGRFLNGFLSSR
-264 FDAKHLI
+264 FDAKTLV

-280 GIVLM
+280 GIGLM
-285 FLPFPILSLAGLMII
+285 LLPFQVLSLAGLMII
-300 GLGCAPIYPT
+300 GLGCAPIFPT

-322 NSAGLMGLQM
+322 NSASLMGLQM
-332 AVAYCGLT
+332 ATAYVGLT
-340 LMPPLLGLIVG
+340 LMPPLLGLTVG

-359 LGLLLLA
+359 FGLLLLA
-366 LLLTFGTER
+366 LLLTLGTER
-375 LNRVLAEQ
+375 LNKVLA
-383 HTDGVIQTL
+383 I